1 MPISLKRTTK
11 KGSRNVLD
19 QELANYSPWVKSSL
33 PFVHENLIGTQPQS
47 FAHLLAMAAQ
57 CYNSRSEQLCSRQS
71 QKYLLFGPLQK
82 RCADPCSRLK
92 QAQETWQSDAIPN
105 PRLDLVLEAGKWQ
118 KGHYSVSWQWGVQT
132 VYKSIISMSDLLM
145 VKTIP

>member
-47 FAHLLAMAAQ
+47 FAHLLAMAAH
-57 CYNSRSEQLCSRQS
+57 STIAEVSS
-71 QKYLLFGPLQK
+71 
-82 RCADPCSRLK
+82 CARDK
-92 QAQETWQSDAIPN
+92 AKNTYY
-105 PRLDLVLEAGKWQ
+105 LVLYR
-118 KGHYSVSWQWGVQT
+118 KGVLTLVP
-132 VYKSIISMSDLLM
+132 D
-145 VKTIP
+145 